1 MNLNFDYSGNKAMVF
16 EAVEKYI
23 SEMGFTV
30 LSKDFNRPWGGF
42 FVLEEADAAAF
53 ISAYFPGYSKAQ
65 LTIGN
70 KLSPKF
76 LMVAPGQR
84 LSWQYHHRRAEIWRV
99 LKNSVQIAT
108 NATDEQTTPKV
119 YEAGEIIVLQKGERH
134 RLIGNNNF
142 GIVAEIWQHTDVNN
156 PSDEDDIVRLQDDF
170 GR

>member
-1 MNLNFDYSGNKAMVF
+1 MDLQITYSGNKTTVF
-16 EAVEKYI
+16 EAVEHYI
-23 SEMGFTV
+23 HDMGFTIS
-30 LSKDFNRPWGGF
+30 SKDFNRPWGGF
-42 FVLEEADAAAF
+42 FVLEESDAPAF
-53 ISAYFPGYSKAQ
+53 ISAYFPRYSQEQ

-76 LMVAPGQR
+76 LMVAPGKR

-108 NATDEQTTPKV
+108 NETDAQTDPKV
-119 YEAGEIIVLQKGERH
+119 YEEGQIIVLQKGERH
-134 RLIGNNNF
+134 RLIGNIDF